1 MPYMVTKK
9 QDARL
14 DGFLFDIVDF
24 SSISTIFVEVFLRTS
39 SIFCKKST
47 IFRIDDIDFEKNR
60 FLGTKIDI
68 RR

>member
-24 SSISTIFVEVFLRTS
+24 SSILTIFVDVFLRTS
-39 SIFCKKST
+39 SIFTKIRSYFST
-47 IFRIDDIDFEKNR
+47 ISKKIDF
-60 FLGTKIDI
+60 
-68 RR
+68 